1 MTFRIVWTEEYN
13 ELHVIFADS
22 FKDSPLTKLN
32 GKMND
37 CLEYILDIT
46 IGYPNGKPLDLP
58 NIVHGLRN
66 PCQTY
71 LFYRLYR
78 SSEVSHNNKLQFS
91 YQYQDHYT

>member
-1 MTFRIVWTEEYN
+1 MTVVSKEVEAEGLFMKGNISILTIV
-13 ELHVIFADS
+13 DS

-32 GKMND
+32 GKLND

-78 SSEVSHNNKLQFS
+78 SSEVSISDSACLG
-91 YQYQDHYT
+91 